1 MGGSA
6 GPRSATLAARYADEY
21 NTPFATLDDV
31 HERKRRIE
39 QACERAGRDPIPFSI
54 MTAVLVGADEGEL
67 RERVRQR
74 AEKMG
79 VPGNALIDD
88 PPASWIV
95 GTLDQA
101 TERLL
106 ALRDAG
112 VSRVMCQHYMHED
125 LDAVALLGER
135 LAPRVA

>member
-1 MGGSA
+1 
-6 GPRSATLAARYADEY
+6 
-21 NTPFATLDDV
+21 
-31 HERKRRIE
+31 
-39 QACERAGRDPIPFSI
+39 
-54 MTAVLVGADEGEL
+54 MTAVLVGADESQL

-74 AEKMG
+74 AQKMG
-79 VPGNALIDD
+79 VPSNSLIDD
-88 PPASWIV
+88 PPPSWIV

-101 TERLL
+101 TEQLL

-112 VSRVMCQHYMHED
+112 VSRVMCQHYVHED